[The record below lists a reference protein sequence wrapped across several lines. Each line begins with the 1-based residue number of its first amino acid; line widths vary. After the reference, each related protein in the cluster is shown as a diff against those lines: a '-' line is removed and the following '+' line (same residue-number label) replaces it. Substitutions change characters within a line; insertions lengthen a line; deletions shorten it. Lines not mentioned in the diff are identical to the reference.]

1 MRKNLFMSSILICL
15 VFIGAGLTMGQDKVE
30 VKMVAGIPH
39 VLNPANP
46 LKGIISIEVE
56 KILEIDPY
64 KIEDVGMRMIFFAR
78 NGDGSVILY
87 DPNSVEARRFNS
99 KGEHLGLLFRK
110 GQGPGEFWQGPGVNI
125 FFMNNQIWA
134 FNLVKLAKYDKEG
147 LFLEDKKLRSE
158 PVILVNN
165 DLCFIR
171 DRRMDTEKI
180 ELTSLDPGKENSSPA
195 IVFFQAEKVGMHR
208 SPDGKRGFANI
219 WVTPS
224 VNFTYDQASQTF
236 YGALNTEYKIHQKN
250 LMGETVA
257 VIEKPHKNVKLSR
270 KDKEQMLHIRDASDN
285 WKYDA
290 CPDYLVAIS
299 GLAVLPS
306 GYLAVE
312 RFTSVQ
318 EREIDVFDPKGQYV
332 YVLKLPEG
340 IRLDKTQFFRSGI
353 AAILER
359 NESYIYADFKVKNLP
374 EIFH

>member
-1 MRKNLFMSSILICL
+1 
-15 VFIGAGLTMGQDKVE
+15 
-30 VKMVAGIPH
+30 
-39 VLNPANP
+39 
-46 LKGIISIEVE
+46 
-56 KILEIDPY
+56 
-64 KIEDVGMRMIFFAR
+64 
-78 NGDGSVILY
+78 
-87 DPNSVEARRFNS
+87 
-99 KGEHLGLLFRK
+99 
-110 GQGPGEFWQGPGVNI
+110 
-125 FFMNNQIWA
+125 
-134 FNLVKLAKYDKEG
+134 
-147 LFLEDKKLRSE
+147 
-158 PVILVNN
+158 
-165 DLCFIR
+165 
-171 DRRMDTEKI
+171 MDTEKI
-180 ELTSLDPGKENSSPA
+180 ELTSLDQGKENSSPA

-219 WVTPS
+219 WITPS